1 MAAALPATLAAAA
14 TGGSKVVLITGTS
27 SGFGL
32 LTALTLA
39 RAGHRVFASMR
50 NTRSA
55 NAGVAKEFRATAR
68 QASLALEVLDIDIRD
83 DRSVEAGVRRV
94 ADRAGRIDVLV
105 KNAGIFSPAVM
116 ETLSV
121 DDLRDFFD
129 TNVFGHVR
137 MNRAVLPLMRRQSD
151 GLVVQVTTA
160 LGRLVLPF
168 MGAYVA
174 SKWAMEA
181 ITETSRYEL
190 SRFGVD
196 VVIVEP
202 GEYQTDLVD
211 PNGVANY
218 RRYLRRLT
226 PDNARRRREYGDLA
240 RMAET
245 HLLER
250 PGPPDP
256 PPQQVAD
263 AIADLVR
270 TPRGQRPIRLWGPG
284 NLPGWAALNDTA
296 ARIQRDS
303 STPPASATSPPSN
316 ERPPSRRGRSDE
328 GRPLLSRPRL
338 KGSDDGRQ
346 GGGVPVGGG
355 SGGHDHTNSYPDR
368 LPDRVSAHAA
378 FDKLPLP
385 LSPQGTWR
393 LLPAGRVW
401 KPVRCRKAKADPP
414 YPAAHARL
422 LS

>member
-1 MAAALPATLAAAA
+1 MSPRDIRRRSLLAGTAALGVTAALPATSAAA
-14 TGGSKVVLITGTS
+14 GGSRVVLITGTS

-55 NAGVAKEFRATAR
+55 NAGVAKRLRAIAR
-68 QASLALEVLDIDIRD
+68 QESLALQVLDIDIRD

-94 ADRAGRIDVLV
+94 AHRAGRIDVLV
-105 KNAGIFSPAVM
+105 NNAGIFSPAVM

-151 GLVVQVTTA
+151 GLVVQVTTV

-240 RMAET
+240 RRAET
-245 HLLER
+245 HLLEQ

-263 AIADLVR
+263 AIAQLVR

-284 NLPGWAALNDTA
+284 SPPEWAALNDTA
-296 ARIQRDS
+296 ARIQRD
-303 STPPASATSPPSN
+303 
-316 ERPPSRRGRSDE
+316 
-328 GRPLLSRPRL
+328 LL
-338 KGSDDGRQ
+338 D
-346 GGGVPVGGG
+346 
-355 SGGHDHTNSYPDR
+355 
-368 LPDRVSAHAA
+368 AA
-378 FDKLPLP
+378 GFGDL
-385 LSPQGTWR
+385 
-393 LLPAGRVW
+393 AIIE
-401 KPVRCRKAKADPP
+401 
-414 YPAAHARL
+414 
-422 LS
+422 